1 MGGSNSVFKAE
12 AQHCQGFQR
21 RGSSGAAARPSSES
35 LHLHHAQSLIF
46 VVQAELLAHYYPKLV
61 EIHNYSAANSFSQK
75 MYADTI
81 PL

>member
-1 MGGSNSVFKAE
+1 
-12 AQHCQGFQR
+12 
-21 RGSSGAAARPSSES
+21 
-35 LHLHHAQSLIF
+35 
-46 VVQAELLAHYYPKLV
+46 VQAELLAHYYPKLV

>member
-21 RGSSGAAARPSSES
+21 RRSSGAAARPSSES
-35 LHLHHAQSLIF
+35 LLHHAQSLMC
-46 VVQAELLAHYYPKLV
+46 VLQAELLAHYYPKLV

-75 MYADTI
+75 MYAD
-81 PL
+81 P